1 LSSIKQN
8 RVVKL
13 NMEQSSHNENKIS
26 NVEGCEIIMDVVL
39 EEERIA
45 NPFENHDNLQ
55 IKENINSKRKNEIM
69 KENFKKLHV

>member
-1 LSSIKQN
+1 
-8 RVVKL
+8 
-13 NMEQSSHNENKIS
+13 MEQSSHNENKIS

>member
-1 LSSIKQN
+1 
-8 RVVKL
+8 
-13 NMEQSSHNENKIS
+13 MEQSSHNENKIS

-45 NPFENHDNLQ
+45 NPSENHDNLQ
-55 IKENINSKRKNEIM
+55 IKIYINSKRKNEIM